1 MNFVKKTIL
10 TVVPCFSVLLSANVQ
25 ANDDV
30 LFDKIMSLQQKK
42 LGTVSN
48 MSPAKNLGM
57 ANSLLS
63 KAKTLIGTPYRF
75 GGNTPSGFDCSGFM
89 QYVFKNAGI
98 SLPRSSRDMALVG
111 SHVSREALQVGD
123 MVFFAHSGKNIS
135 HVGMYV
141 GDNKFI
147 HSPSAGKTVEI
158 TSLDANYWKS
168 RYITAR
174 RVL

>member
-1 MNFVKKTIL
+1 MNFVKKTVL
-10 TVVPCFSVLLSANVQ
+10 VLLPCLSVFVSNHALANS
-25 ANDDV
+25 DDV
-30 LFDKIMSLQQKK
+30 LFDKIIALQQKK
-42 LGTVSN
+42 SASVGSATVGL
-48 MSPAKNLGM
+48 AEG
-57 ANSLLS
+57 LLA

-98 SLPRSSRDMALVG
+98 SLPRSSREMALVG
-111 SHVSREALQVGD
+111 SHVSREALQIGD

-147 HSPSAGKTVEI
+147 HSPSSGKTVEI
-158 TSLDANYWKS
+158 TSMDANYWKS

>member
-1 MNFVKKTIL
+1 MNFLKKTVL
-10 TVVPCFSVLLSANVQ
+10 TMLPCVSLIAGN
-25 ANDDV
+25 AMAKDDV
-30 LFDKIMSLQQKK
+30 LFEKIVSLQQK
-42 LGTVSN
+42 GFST
-48 MSPAKNLGM
+48 AD
-57 ANSLLS
+57 LLLT

-89 QYVFKNAGI
+89 QYIFKNSGI
-98 SLPRSSRDMALVG
+98 HLPRSSRDMAQVG
-111 SHVSREALQVGD
+111 SHVSRDGLQVGD

-147 HSPSAGKTVEI
+147 HSPSSGKTVEI